1 MPGTTRLEFYD
12 MLLQDALTILAVDDD
27 ALLSCFGVTA
37 DAVAEL
43 RRAARVVVEQHA
55 AAVARH
61 YIPEPGE
68 RAALRVV
75 TNHDDQWRSS
85 R

>member
-1 MPGTTRLEFYD
+1 MPGTVRLEFYD

-43 RRAARVVVEQHA
+43 RHAARWVVERHA
-55 AAVARH
+55 EEVVAHYAALHDAR
-61 YIPEPGE
+61 E
-68 RAALRVV
+68 RCALRVV
-75 TNHDDQWRSS
+75 HDGGV
-85 R
+85 

>member
-27 ALLSCFGVTA
+27 AVLSCFGVTA

-43 RRAARVVVEQHA
+43 RHAARWVVERHA
-55 AAVARH
+55 EEVVAHYAALHDAR
-61 YIPEPGE
+61 E
-68 RAALRVV
+68 RCALRVV
-75 TNHDDQWRSS
+75 HDGGV
-85 R
+85 

>member
-43 RRAARVVVEQHA
+43 RHAARWVVERHA
-55 AAVARH
+55 EEVVAHYAALHDAR
-61 YIPEPGE
+61 E
-68 RAALRVV
+68 RCALRVV
-75 TNHDDQWRSS
+75 HNGDK
-85 R
+85 

>member
-43 RRAARVVVEQHA
+43 RRAARWVVERHA
-55 AAVARH
+55 EEVVAHYAALHDAR
-61 YIPEPGE
+61 E
-68 RAALRVV
+68 RCALRVV
-75 TNHDDQWRSS
+75 HDGGV
-85 R
+85 